1 MSITLNKFLKTSGYC
16 SVKLIFLKTKHY
28 LMEAKVN
35 SVSGR
40 FILDTGASNSC
51 VCISLEDKFKVI
63 SQKSKEK
70 ASSANSEMTH
80 TKISKSN
87 AIQIGKWE
95 DKIDIISFDMNHI
108 NNALSQKKVPP
119 IDGILGAD
127 ILKKSKAILDYKT
140 NRLYLKLWFNRFNDF
155 NRRFFYKNIATR
167 KN

>member
-16 SVKLIFLKTKHY
+16 SVKLIFLETKHY
-28 LMEAKVN
+28 LMNAKIN
-35 SVSGR
+35 SFSGR

-95 DKIDIISFDMNHI
+95 DKIDLISFDMNHI

-140 NRLYLKLWFNRFNDF
+140 NRLYLKL
-155 NRRFFYKNIATR
+155 
-167 KN
+167 